1 MSAYLGAAAM
11 LGPQGRTCKPALTA
25 GYETAKPPTQAEA
38 DMNTS
43 RLPDRDALLALLD
56 EVKDPQSGK
65 GLVSAGLVQGLSV
78 RTGRAG
84 FMMEVAPGLLEL
96 YEPVRAQAEQVLRQ
110 APGVE
115 QAQVVLT
122 NFDGPRGASPTPQPA
137 ANEAPPA
144 PGVTRVRKGA
154 RLATDP
160 QAAPSPPPNAT
171 RPAHVR
177 RVIAVA
183 SGKGGVGKS
192 TVSVSLAA
200 ALSGLGLRVGLLDA
214 DVYGPSAPRMLGV
227 DGDPEYHPEK
237 KLIPLEAWG
246 IKVMSI
252 GFMVDEGAPMI
263 WRGPMASS
271 AVRQMMHEVAWGE
284 EGAPL
289 DVLVVDMPPGTGDI
303 QLTLIQKMKLD
314 GVVIVTT
321 PQEIALI
328 DARRAA
334 SMFQKTGTPILGVI
348 ENMAYFADP
357 ATGVP
362 IPIFGQGGGAT
373 EAERLDVPLLGQI
386 PIDVALRQAC
396 DDGRPL
402 GVTAPDSGPAKAFRQ
417 AAEMLRTRLGLA
429 RG

>member
-1 MSAYLGAAAM
+1 
-11 LGPQGRTCKPALTA
+11 
-25 GYETAKPPTQAEA
+25 
-38 DMNTS
+38 MNTS

-56 EVKDPQSGK
+56 GVQDPQSGK

-96 YEPVRAQAEQVLRQ
+96 YEPVRAQAEQVLRD

-122 NFDGPRGASPTPQPA
+122 NFDGPAGASPAAAPPA
-137 ANEAPPA
+137 APEEAPPA

-154 RLATDP
+154 RLANDP
-160 QAAPSPPPNAT
+160 QAAPSPPPNAV

-284 EGAPL
+284 ESAPL

-334 SMFQKTGTPILGVI
+334 SMFEKTATPILGVI

-373 EAERLDVPLLGQI
+373 EAERLGVPLLGQI

-402 GVTAPDSGPAKAFRQ
+402 GATAPDSGPAKAFRQ